1 MMYARFFK
9 RLLDFLLSGIALIV
23 LSPVLLIMAVLI
35 KISSRGPVFF
45 CQERL
50 GKDGKTFKIIKFRTM
65 VVNAEKLGD
74 GLFVYGDNDKRITKI
89 GKFLRK
95 TSLDE
100 LPQLFNVFMGS
111 MSLIGPRPPVTYFPY
126 DGFDNYPEWAKK
138 RFQVRPGI
146 SGLAQIKTRTA
157 APWDKRIEIDNEYVD
172 HMSMWQDARILF
184 GTISAVLFRQN
195 VYPESKEQIDNT
207 KESAASE
214 NEK

>member
-1 MMYARFFK
+1 MYARFFK

-111 MSLIGPRPPVTYFPY
+111 MSLIGPRPPVTYFP
-126 DGFDNYPEWAKK
+126 
-138 RFQVRPGI
+138 FQVRPGI